1 MQEPKESKPKESKSK
16 GRIIF
21 NKWALLYLA
30 LLIVA
35 SVFYQNYTWRDAN
48 TKVYPF
54 SGTNVNCY
62 IGENANSYEMS
73 LLSPNAK
80 KLRIQESFEFSDCER
95 LRRSFLE
102 KASSI
107 HSLPHEFVLR
117 VEGDGEEL
125 YQAEKSYFLM
135 LFCAAFVWA
144 FTIAFIEQVG
154 FFGRLIWR
162 VICYLSS
169 GIGKPKDRDR

>member
-1 MQEPKESKPKESKSK
+1 MRELKEKKPKVS
-16 GRIIF
+16 IIF

-54 SGTNVNCY
+54 SGTNVSCY
-62 IGENANSYEMS
+62 LKGAANLYEMS
-73 LLSPNAK
+73 VLSPIAK
-80 KLRIQESFEFSDCER
+80 KLTIQESFEFSDCER

-102 KASSI
+102 KATSI
-107 HSLPHEFVLR
+107 RALPHGLVLR
-117 VEGDGEEL
+117 VESDGEEL

-135 LFCAAFVWA
+135 LFGAAFVWA

-154 FFGRLIWR
+154 FLGSLIWR
-162 VICYLSS
+162 VINYLWN